1 MGNKTKQNKTKIQR
15 INKRKSLFF
24 ENTNKIDKP
33 LANLTKMR
41 RKKTQINKIR
51 NKTGEITINTSN
63 SRDSSGTTLRNYI
76 QIN

>member
-51 NKTGEITINTSN
+51 NKTGEITINTSFP
-63 SRDSSGTTLRNYI
+63 GTHQGLL
-76 QIN
+76 